1 VPHWARWLLSFTPL
15 AMNAI
20 FFASK
25 RAFHGV
31 LRVTRRPLK
40 SLGLTA
46 ARFDL
51 LYALMRGRREDLAVT
66 CTLQSNL
73 RRTLG
78 VSASVVSRM
87 LQSLERL
94 GLVSRERPVYG
105 CDRRQRLVTL
115 TAAGLECIAAA
126 HKMLVRAAKRIV
138 YEAICLGKHRD
149 AGARFAHMAQL
160 ESYLRAMRTHYGDTA
175 SLLYPWHPD
184 D

>member
-1 VPHWARWLLSFTPL
+1 
-15 AMNAI
+15 MNAI

-25 RAFHGV
+25 RAFHGA
-31 LRVTRRPLK
+31 LRVTRKPLM

-51 LYALMRGRREDLAVT
+51 LYALMRGRGKDIVAH
-66 CTLQSNL
+66 CTLQSDL

-94 GLVSRERPVYG
+94 GLVSRERPQHAG
-105 CDRRQRLVTL
+105 DRRQRLVTL
-115 TAAGLECIAAA
+115 TTAGIERVASAY
-126 HKMLVRAAKRIV
+126 KMLVRAAKRLV
-138 YEAICLGKHRD
+138 YEAICFGRHND
-149 AGARFAHMAQL
+149 PGARFVHMVQL
-160 ESYLRAMRTHYGDTA
+160 ESYLRGMRTHYGDIA
-175 SLLYPWHPD
+175 SLSYPWHPD